1 MSTSSTA
8 LSFEAVQVGQ
18 QLPELRRTVTK
29 EQIERYAKASGDHN
43 PIHLDQTF
51 ARAAGLPSVIAHGL
65 LTLSFA
71 GQLVTDWLGDRARLR
86 RLDARFAEMVL
97 PGDEVRCSG
106 TVSQKDEE
114 NRRVIVTLSAEN
126 QRGEKVL
133 TKGIAEADFPQGA

>member
-8 LSFEAVQVGQ
+8 PSFEAVRVGQ

-43 PIHLDQTF
+43 PIHIDETF
-51 ARAAGLPSVIAHGL
+51 ARAAGLPGVIAHGL

-114 NRRVIVTLSAEN
+114 NRRVVVTLSAEN

>member
-1 MSTSSTA
+1 MSTGSTA
-8 LSFEAVQVGQ
+8 LSFEAVRVGQ

-43 PIHLDQTF
+43 PIHIDETF
-51 ARAAGLPSVIAHGL
+51 ARAAGLPGVIAHGL

-114 NRRVIVTLSAEN
+114 NRRLVVTLSAEN